1 MAQAP
6 TGTTKPKRVQGP
18 RTVKD
23 KVVFLVS
30 PEDITNLNVCNTAEE
45 AMEVMMTNPG
55 WKAKKHVIPV
65 KRRAAANQAP
75 ATPAA

>member
-1 MAQAP
+1 MAQSP
-6 TGTTKPKRVQGP
+6 TGTKPKRTQGP

-30 PEDITNLNVCNTAEE
+30 PEDITNLQVCNTAEE
-45 AMEVMMTNPG
+45 AMEVMMGNPG

-65 KRRAAANQAP
+65 KRRAASNQAP
-75 ATPAA
+75 ATA